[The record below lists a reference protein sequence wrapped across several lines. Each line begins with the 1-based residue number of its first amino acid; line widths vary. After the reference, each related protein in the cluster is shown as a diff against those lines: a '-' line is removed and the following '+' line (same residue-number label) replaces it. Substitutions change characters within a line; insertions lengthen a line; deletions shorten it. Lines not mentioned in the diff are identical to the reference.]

1 MVLDKIGSTWTAVTA
16 TPGTCQNAVT
26 EFWESMSLQQRQDG
40 TLSGEF
46 VVRSTTSCAR
56 NQQVTFTRTGDVQ
69 PNVPISNPEAQPP
82 RVASPAQGLRGRYQE
97 TDTYSADARS
107 YETSFDVQTYC
118 LRTGQRCLSVWV
130 NPDRTNAFTFEDD
143 KWVLK
148 TTSGAVDCTSGGSG
162 TQETSL
168 EFPLPQPA
176 TDPITL
182 LTGRG
187 HNTVTGACPYSSDF
201 DARVERTG
209 D

>member
-1 MVLDKIGSTWTAVTA
+1 
-16 TPGTCQNAVT
+16 
-26 EFWESMSLQQRQDG
+26 
-40 TLSGEF
+40 
-46 VVRSTTSCAR
+46 
-56 NQQVTFTRTGDVQ
+56 
-69 PNVPISNPEAQPP
+69 
-82 RVASPAQGLRGRYQE
+82 
-97 TDTYSADARS
+97 
-107 YETSFDVQTYC
+107 
-118 LRTGQRCLSVWV
+118 V